1 MANIL
6 EFLWYKN
13 TAYQIPLQ
21 SYPLYQNYLGWMINW
36 LINFMDRGLPWTI
49 QSIGIVFRICKTLL
63 FIIIWQVHQWFQDIF
78 FNDPSFG
85 VKRSDFGEFASH
97 ECDYCFWMIHYR
109 WKLSSTLSLLP
120 VLQVLQVL
128 QEKLRYMRKFW
139 YMQEPAEGDFCCH
152 HQPDLNQHRAGE
164 EEHAGHQHRLHVHQG
179 RHCLSWKGFARTR

>member
-120 VLQVLQVL
+120 LQCIGNTKYCNNKLTKLGRCDRETIEWANNSNDSMLGLQ
-128 QEKLRYMRKFW
+128 
-139 YMQEPAEGDFCCH
+139 G
-152 HQPDLNQHRAGE
+152 G
-164 EEHAGHQHRLHVHQG
+164 
-179 RHCLSWKGFARTR
+179 

>member
-21 SYPLYQNYLGWMINW
+21 SYPLYQNYLGLIINW

-49 QSIGIVFRICKTLL
+49 QSIGIVFRICKTLR

-120 VLQVLQVL
+120 ALVIPSIAIKIAIHAEVLTYAGTGRGRLL
-128 QEKLRYMRKFW
+128 LPSPTRS
-139 YMQEPAEGDFCCH
+139 
-152 HQPDLNQHRAGE
+152 QPTQ
-164 EEHAGHQHRLHVHQG
+164 
-179 RHCLSWKGFARTR
+179 SWRRRTRWTPTSSACSPR

>member
-21 SYPLYQNYLGWMINW
+21 SYPLYQNYLGWIINW
-36 LINFMDRGLPWTI
+36 LINSMDRRLPWTI

-63 FIIIWQVHQWFQDIF
+63 FIIIWHSDRFI
-78 FNDPSFG
+78 NDSRIYF
-85 VKRSDFGEFASH
+85 
-97 ECDYCFWMIHYR
+97 
-109 WKLSSTLSLLP
+109 STIRLLVSREAISGSLLHMSATTASGWSTTGGNCHQLCP
-120 VLQVLQVL
+120 CYQVL